1 MAEHIATDPA
11 LAIPGARPAAE
22 EEPQARRDLPELLEL
37 LHLAS
42 QQDLADERDRDA
54 RFQAILTRGDVRDQA
69 AERRDRAAE
78 ERSPHPGDR
87 QGWLDRD
94 WAGRDRDAAAV
105 DRADLLAL
113 LGEPADD
120 GLPSPD

>member
-1 MAEHIATDPA
+1 MADQIASDPA
-11 LAIPGARPAAE
+11 LAIPAARPETHA
-22 EEPQARRDLPELLEL
+22 LPE

-42 QQDLADERDRDA
+42 SEDAEEEQDRGDRLREILA
-54 RFQAILTRGDVRDQA
+54 RGDVRDLA

-78 ERSPHPGDR
+78 DRFPTPGDR

-113 LGEPADD
+113 LAEPTGDADEPGD
-120 GLPSPD
+120 

>member
-11 LAIPGARPAAE
+11 HVIPGARPSAE
-22 EEPQARRDLPELLEL
+22 DEAQERLALPELLDL
-37 LHLAS
+37 LHVAS
-42 QQDLADERDRDA
+42 QQDLADEQDRDA
-54 RFQAILTRGDVRDQA
+54 RFEAILARGDVRDQA

-78 ERSPHPGDR
+78 EGFPHPGDR

-120 GLPSPD
+120 RDATTD

>member
-11 LAIPGARPAAE
+11 LEIPAARPPAE
-22 EEPQARRDLPELLEL
+22 DEQERRPELLDL
-37 LHLAS
+37 LHVAS
-42 QQDLADERDRDA
+42 RQDLADEQDRDA
-54 RFQAILTRGDVRDQA
+54 RFEAILTRADVRDQA

-78 ERSPHPGDR
+78 DRFPNPGDR

-113 LGEPADD
+113 LGEPAGD
-120 GLPSPD
+120 GDEPTN

>member
-1 MAEHIATDPA
+1 MADHTATDPA
-11 LAIPGARPAAE
+11 LDIPAARPPAE
-22 EEPQARRDLPELLEL
+22 TESEHRPDLLEL
-37 LHLAS
+37 MHVAS
-42 QQDLADERDRDA
+42 DQDAADEEGRDA
-54 RFQAILTRGDVRDQA
+54 RFQEILARADVRDQA

-78 ERSPHPGDR
+78 ERLASPGDR

-113 LGEPADD
+113 LGEQAGD
-120 GLPSPD
+120 GDEPTD

>member
-11 LAIPGARPAAE
+11 LAIPAARPPAE
-22 EEPQARRDLPELLEL
+22 DEKRPELLDL
-37 LHLAS
+37 LLVAS
-42 QQDLADERDRDA
+42 RQDLEDEQNRDA
-54 RFQAILTRGDVRDQA
+54 RFEAILTRADVRDQA

-78 ERSPHPGDR
+78 ERFPQPGDR

-113 LGEPADD
+113 LGGPPADEEEPTD
-120 GLPSPD
+120 

>member
-1 MAEHIATDPA
+1 MADQIAIDPA
-11 LAIPGARPAAE
+11 LAVPAARPPAE
-22 EEPQARRDLPELLEL
+22 HEAQKPPELLEL
-37 LHLAS
+37 HLAS
-42 QQDLADERDRDA
+42 GQDVADEQDRDA
-54 RFQAILTRGDVRDQA
+54 RFQAILVRADLRDQA

-78 ERSPHPGDR
+78 ERFPSPGDR

-113 LGEPADD
+113 LGEPAGDEPTD
-120 GLPSPD
+120 

>member
-1 MAEHIATDPA
+1 MAEQIATDPA
-11 LAIPGARPAAE
+11 LAIPAARPRANAE
-22 EEPQARRDLPELLEL
+22 AHDLHE

-42 QQDLADERDRDA
+42 GEDVAEEEDRDA
-54 RFQAILTRGDVRDQA
+54 RLQAILTRADVRDQA
-69 AERRDRAAE
+69 AEHRDRNAE
-78 ERSPHPGDR
+78 ARFPQPGDR

-113 LGEPADD
+113 LGEPTADED
-120 GLPSPD
+120 GPTD